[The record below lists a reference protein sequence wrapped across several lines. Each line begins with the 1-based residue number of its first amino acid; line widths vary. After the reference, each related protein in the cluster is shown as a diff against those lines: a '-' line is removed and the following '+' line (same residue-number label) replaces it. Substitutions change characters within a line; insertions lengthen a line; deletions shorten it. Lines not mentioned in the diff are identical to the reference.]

1 MSSITK
7 NPQILISAS
16 VVYNWFLNLGPE
28 NEKFLENNEFL
39 NHIKT
44 DENIVQS
51 LKNDFLL
58 NEDEKNIDKRFEEI
72 AKKNNWRKKWII

>member
-1 MSSITK
+1 MSSVTK

-16 VVYNWFLNLGPE
+16 VVYNWFLNLGSE

-72 AKKNNWRKKWII
+72 FKKIIGEKNG

>member
-1 MSSITK
+1 MSSVTK
-7 NPQILISAS
+7 NPQILINAS

-72 AKKNNWRKKWII
+72 AKKIIGEKNG

>member
-1 MSSITK
+1 MSSVTK

-58 NEDEKNIDKRFEEI
+58 NEDEKNINKRFEEI
-72 AKKNNWRKKWII
+72 AQKIIGEKNG

>member
-1 MSSITK
+1 MSSVTK

-16 VVYNWFLNLGPE
+16 IVYNWFLNLGPE

-44 DENIVQS
+44 DENIVTS
-51 LKNDFLL
+51 LKNNFLL
-58 NEDEKNIDKRFEEI
+58 NENEKNIDKRFEDTI
-72 AKKNNWRKKWII
+72 KKIIGEKNG

>member
-16 VVYNWFLNLGPE
+16 VVYNWFLNLGSE

-72 AKKNNWRKKWII
+72 AKKIIGEKNG

>member
-1 MSSITK
+1 MSSVTK

-16 VVYNWFLNLGPE
+16 VVYNWFLNLGSE

-44 DENIVQS
+44 DENIVQN

-72 AKKNNWRKKWII
+72 SKKIIGEKNG

>member
-1 MSSITK
+1 MSSVTK

-16 VVYNWFLNLGPE
+16 VVYNWFLNLGPK

-72 AKKNNWRKKWII
+72 AKKIIGEKNG

>member
-58 NEDEKNIDKRFEEI
+58 NEAEKNIDKRFEEI
-72 AKKNNWRKKWII
+72 AKKIIGEKNG

>member
-1 MSSITK
+1 MSSVTK

-58 NEDEKNIDKRFEEI
+58 NEDEKNIDNRFEEI
-72 AKKNNWRKKWII
+72 AKKIIGEKNG

>member
-39 NHIKT
+39 HHIKT

-51 LKNDFLL
+51 LKNDYLL

-72 AKKNNWRKKWII
+72 AKKIIGEKNG

>member
-1 MSSITK
+1 MSSVTK

-16 VVYNWFLNLGPE
+16 FVYNWFLNLGPE

-51 LKNDFLL
+51 LKNDFLS

-72 AKKNNWRKKWII
+72 VKKIIGEKNG

>member
-1 MSSITK
+1 MSSVTK

-39 NHIKT
+39 NNIKT

-72 AKKNNWRKKWII
+72 AKKIIGEKNG

>member
-1 MSSITK
+1 MSSVTK

-44 DENIVQS
+44 DENIVQN

-72 AKKNNWRKKWII
+72 AKKIIGEKNG

>member
-7 NPQILISAS
+7 NPQILISDS

-44 DENIVQS
+44 DENIVKS

-72 AKKNNWRKKWII
+72 AKKIIGEKNG

>member
-1 MSSITK
+1 MSSVTK

-16 VVYNWFLNLGPE
+16 VVYNWFLNLGTE

-44 DENIVQS
+44 DENIVQN

-72 AKKNNWRKKWII
+72 SKKIIGERNE

>member
-28 NEKFLENNEFL
+28 NETFLENHEFL

-72 AKKNNWRKKWII
+72 AKKIIGEKNG

>member
-44 DENIVQS
+44 DENIVKI

-72 AKKNNWRKKWII
+72 AKKIIGEKNG

>member
-1 MSSITK
+1 MSSVTK

-58 NEDEKNIDKRFEEI
+58 NEDEKNIDKRFEET
-72 AKKNNWRKKWII
+72 AKKIIGEKNG

>member
-1 MSSITK
+1 MSSVTK

-16 VVYNWFLNLGPE
+16 VVYNWFLNLGSE

-44 DENIVQS
+44 DENIVQN

-72 AKKNNWRKKWII
+72 SKKIIGERNG

>member
-1 MSSITK
+1 MSSVTK

-16 VVYNWFLNLGPE
+16 VVYNWFLNLGSE

-72 AKKNNWRKKWII
+72 AKKIIGEKNG

>member
-16 VVYNWFLNLGPE
+16 VVYNWFLNLGTE

-72 AKKNNWRKKWII
+72 AKKIIGEKNG

>member
-58 NEDEKNIDKRFEEI
+58 NEDEKNIDKRFEKI
-72 AKKNNWRKKWII
+72 AKKIIGEKNG

>member
-1 MSSITK
+1 MSSVTK

-16 VVYNWFLNLGPE
+16 VVYNWFLNLGTE

-44 DENIVQS
+44 DENIVQN

-72 AKKNNWRKKWII
+72 SKKIIGERNG

>member
-1 MSSITK
+1 MSSVTK

-28 NEKFLENNEFL
+28 NEKFLVNNEFL

-72 AKKNNWRKKWII
+72 AKKIIGEKNG

>member
-16 VVYNWFLNLGPE
+16 VVYNWFLNLGLE

-72 AKKNNWRKKWII
+72 AKKIIGEKNG

>member
-1 MSSITK
+1 MSSVTK

-16 VVYNWFLNLGPE
+16 VVYNWFLNLGQE

-44 DENIVQS
+44 DENIVTS
-51 LKNDFLL
+51 LKNNFLL
-58 NEDEKNIDKRFEEI
+58 NENEKNIDKRFEDI
-72 AKKNNWRKKWII
+72 VKKIIGEKNG

>member
-1 MSSITK
+1 MSSVTK

-58 NEDEKNIDKRFEEI
+58 NEGEKNLDKRFEEI
-72 AKKNNWRKKWII
+72 SKKIIGEKNG